1 MIKYAGSDWLM
12 PRKKLSPFGVRVADL
27 LGEWACGIYHISGA
41 ISKTDWSDDF
51 YIAINYDGTLDTFD
65 NGNLT
70 RLVMLAHWMCI
81 RVEINS
87 LNFRYM
93 KISFSDRKRVGDLY
107 NRHPTID
114 EAVERFKKYM
124 AESEISE
131 AQ

>member
-1 MIKYAGSDWLM
+1 MYSGSEWIKQSY
-12 PRKKLSPFGVRVADL
+12 KKELSPFGERVADL
-27 LGEWACGIYHISGA
+27 LGEWACGIYHITDCFN
-41 ISKTDWSDDF
+41 KTDWGDTF
-51 YIAINYDGTLDTFD
+51 YIAINYSGTLDTFD

-124 AESEISE
+124 LTDGIDE
-131 AQ
+131 AL